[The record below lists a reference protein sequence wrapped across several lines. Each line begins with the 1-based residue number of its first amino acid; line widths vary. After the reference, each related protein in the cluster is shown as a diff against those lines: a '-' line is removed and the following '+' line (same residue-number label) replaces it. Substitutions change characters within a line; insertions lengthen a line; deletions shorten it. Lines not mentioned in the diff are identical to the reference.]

1 MAFAWSP
8 LWSLFVLLGFL
19 LPPGDSIE
27 YCEAYN
33 DLYGRWHPQQ
43 TCSNYCCGTC
53 NNRYCCSY
61 AFNKNYQFLCPLE
74 STLPSFKPEPF
85 KIDPDFEDLYW
96 SDYSGTFIAIG
107 ISIFVVF
114 VVGIILCFT
123 CSCCCLYKACRRR
136 PQPVVTTSTSV
147 IQVPYPQHPGV
158 PVAYAGGAY
167 QGYNPLPVQ
176 PQPGMPPASYPT
188 QYPPPYPTQ
197 PIRPPPY
204 QETVAVGASAPPA
217 QPPYNPA
224 YMDPP
229 KASY

>member
-1 MAFAWSP
+1 MAFARSP
-8 LWSLFVLLGFL
+8 LWSLCVLLGFL
-19 LPPGDSIE
+19 VPPGGSSE
-27 YCEAYN
+27 HCEAYT
-33 DLYGRWHPQQ
+33 DSDGFWHPQQ
-43 TCSNYCCGTC
+43 TCSEYCCGTC
-53 NNRYCCSY
+53 THRYCCSDR
-61 AFNKNYQFLCPLE
+61 FKKNDQFICSMK
-74 STLPSFKPEPF
+74 STFPSFKPEPF
-85 KIDPDFEDLYW
+85 KMDPDFEDLYS
-96 SDYSGTFIAIG
+96 SDFSGTFIAIG

-114 VVGIILCFT
+114 VVAIILCFT

-136 PQPVVTTSTSV
+136 PQPIVTTSTTV
-147 IQVPYPQHPGV
+147 MQVPYPQQPGV
-158 PVAYAGGAY
+158 PVAYAAGAY

-176 PQPGMPPASYPT
+176 PQPGMPAAPYPT

-204 QETVAVGASAPPA
+204 QETVAAGASAPSA

>member
-1 MAFAWSP
+1 MAFAWSF
-8 LWSLFVLLGFL
+8 LWSLCLLLGLLL
-19 LPPGDSIE
+19 LPGGSSE
-27 YCEAYN
+27 QCEAYK
-33 DLYGRWHPQQ
+33 DTAGRWHAQQ
-43 TCSNYCCGTC
+43 ICSKLCCGTC
-53 NNRYCCSY
+53 TDRYCCSDP
-61 AFNKNYQFLCPLE
+61 FDRNYQSLCSLE
-74 STLPSFKPEPF
+74 SPSFKPEPF
-85 KIDPDFEDLYW
+85 KIDPDFEDLYTA
-96 SDYSGTFIAIG
+96 DYSGTFIAIG

-136 PQPVVTTSTSV
+136 PQPVVTTATTV
-147 IQVPYPQHPGV
+147 VQMPYPQQPGA

-176 PQPGMPPASYPT
+176 PHPGMPPAPYPT

-204 QETVAVGASAPPA
+204 QETVPAGASAPSA

>member
-1 MAFAWSP
+1 MAFFWSF
-8 LWSLFVLLGFL
+8 LWSLCVLVGLL
-19 LPPGDSIE
+19 LPPGVSSED
-27 YCEAYN
+27 CEAYR
-33 DLYGRWHPQQ
+33 DPDGDWHSQQ
-43 TCSNYCCGTC
+43 TCSKFCCGTC
-53 NNRYCCSY
+53 TNRYCCSDL
-61 AFNKNYQFLCPLE
+61 FDKNYQILCPWK

-85 KIDPDFEDLYW
+85 KIDPDFDDLYTT
-96 SDYSGTFIAIG
+96 DYSGTFIAIG

-136 PQPVVTTSTSV
+136 PQPVVTTATTV
-147 IQVPYPQHPGV
+147 VQMPYPQQPGV
-158 PVAYAGGAY
+158 PVAYAGGPY

-176 PQPGMPPASYPT
+176 PQPGMPAAPYPT

-197 PIRPPPY
+197 PMRPPPY
-204 QETVAVGASAPPA
+204 QETVPVGASAPA

>member
-1 MAFAWSP
+1 M
-8 LWSLFVLLGFL
+8 
-19 LPPGDSIE
+19 
-27 YCEAYN
+27 
-33 DLYGRWHPQQ
+33 
-43 TCSNYCCGTC
+43 
-53 NNRYCCSY
+53 
-61 AFNKNYQFLCPLE
+61 
-74 STLPSFKPEPF
+74 
-85 KIDPDFEDLYW
+85 
-96 SDYSGTFIAIG
+96 SGTFIAIG

-114 VVGIILCFT
+114 VVAIILCFT

-136 PQPVVTTSTSV
+136 PQPIVTTSTTV
-147 IQVPYPQHPGV
+147 MQMPYPQQPAV

-176 PQPGMPPASYPT
+176 PQPGMPAAPYPI
-188 QYPPPYPTQ
+188 QHPPPYPTQ

-204 QETVAVGASAPPA
+204 QETVAAGASAPSA